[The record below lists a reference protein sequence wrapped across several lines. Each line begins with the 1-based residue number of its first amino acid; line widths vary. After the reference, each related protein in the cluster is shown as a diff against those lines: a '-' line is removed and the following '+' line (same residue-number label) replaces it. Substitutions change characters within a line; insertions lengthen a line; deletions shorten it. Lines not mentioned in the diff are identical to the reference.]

1 MRRSFYEVF
10 IQLHFWATAF
20 AAVALLKHLAEQ
32 RLAARRYILVGI
44 VSGLFLTAVG
54 AISDC
59 LRNVRLG
66 RGRWLPKMS
75 VEKVYRT
82 ADDDQIVMNGAYHV
96 HLWLNRS
103 FKVHPG
109 QYLYLIV
116 PWLGLPSLFQR
127 HPFWIVWWDQD
138 NVRDGIHL
146 QLLVRQRR
154 GFTHRLLSY
163 RDKKYSAWIQGPYGQ
178 TRDLAEFGT
187 VVMFATD
194 IGIAAHLSYLKC
206 LLYGY
211 AMSSVCTR
219 RAIVVWEVKDSG
231 EFLLLVQRSCLP
243 VRLLQ
248 MDEELV

>member
-1 MRRSFYEVF
+1 MTLTWIRRYFYEVF
-10 IQLHFWATAF
+10 TQLHFWATAL
-20 AAVALLKHLAEQ
+20 AAVALLRHLAVQ

-44 VSGLFLTAVG
+44 ISGMSLIAVG

-59 LRNVRLG
+59 LRNIRLD
-66 RGRWLPKMS
+66 RGRWLPKIS

-82 ADDDQIVMNGAYHV
+82 ADDDQIVMTDAYHV
-96 HLWLNRS
+96 HLWVNRP

-109 QYLYLIV
+109 QYLYLTV
-116 PWLGLPSLFQR
+116 PWLGLPSLFQS
-127 HPFWIVWWDQD
+127 HPFWIVWWDHD

-146 QLLVRQRR
+146 QLLVRQRQ

-163 RDKKYSAWIQGPYGQ
+163 RDKTYSAWIQGPFGQ
-178 TRDLAEFGT
+178 SRNLAEFGT

-206 LLYGY
+206 LLHGY

-219 RAIVVWEVKDSG
+219 RAIVVWEVKDSS
-231 EFLLLVQRSCLP
+231 ESLLLV
-243 VRLLQ
+243 
-248 MDEELV
+248 